1 LQAIHAGHLHIESD
15 DVWREF
21 PDLLEGIP
29 SVPGTPHYLDA
40 GIRRE
45 KVSDH
50 LAHESRIIDDKYAYP
65 PFAHVF
71 FTV

>member
-1 LQAIHAGHLHIESD
+1 M
-15 DVWREF
+15 WRKF
-21 PDLLEGIP
+21 PDLLKSIP
-29 SVPGTPHYLDA
+29 TVPGTPHYLNA

-50 LAHESRIIDDKYAYP
+50 LAHKGRIIDDKHAYP
-65 PFAHVF
+65 SFAHVF